1 MTRLIRTL
9 DDFPKE
15 LLGGALAVGNFDGV
29 HAGHQ
34 RLLQDLVRQATALDG
49 PAIVMTFDPPP
60 VAVLVPDRPPTAPLT
75 TIPRRAELLGRHGID
90 ALIAYPTDRAL
101 VNLSAEEFFTKK
113 VCAAIGAQAMVEGP
127 NFRFGKDRL
136 GDTALL
142 RKLCESRG
150 MGFSV
155 VEAKVDDAG
164 QMVSSSRIR
173 RALGE
178 GNIELANQMLTQAY
192 EVEGIVAKGEQR
204 GRELGFPTAN
214 LEDINCLVPR
224 HGVYAGAVELEGEL
238 RPAAIHIGPNLTFGE
253 ERPKVEVHVLGWDG
267 AIYGE
272 RLSCTMLSLVR
283 DLVKFESVEA
293 LVEQLEVDTAR
304 CRQIFNELLASE
316 KE

>member
-34 RLLQDLVRQATALDG
+34 RLLQDLVIKATELGG

-75 TIPRRAELLGRHGID
+75 TIPRRAELLGRQGID
-90 ALIAYPTDRAL
+90 ALLAYPTDRAL
-101 VNLSAEEFFTKK
+101 VNLSAEQFFEEKI
-113 VCAAIGAQAMVEGP
+113 CGSIGALAMVEGP

-150 MGFSV
+150 MGCNI
-155 VEAKVDDAG
+155 VEAKVDESG

-173 RALGE
+173 SALGE
-178 GNIELANQMLTQAY
+178 GEIDLANQMLTQPY
-192 EVEGIVAKGEQR
+192 EIEGIVAKGEQR
-204 GRELGFPTAN
+204 GRKLGFPTAN
-214 LEDINCLVPR
+214 LEDINCLVPK
-224 HGVYAGAVELEGEL
+224 HGVYAGAVELEGQL
-238 RPAAIHIGPNLTFGE
+238 RPAAIHIGPNITFGE
-253 ERPKVEVHVLGWDG
+253 ERPKVEVHVLDWEG

-272 RLSCTMLSLVR
+272 RLSCTMLSAIR
-283 DLVKFESVEA
+283 DLVKFDSAEA
-293 LVEQLEVDTAR
+293 LVQRLEIDTAR
-304 CRQIFNELLASE
+304 SRQIFNELFASE